1 VAEHFALVVFGLL
14 VAVAGL
20 VLLSDVFD
28 VPYPIFL
35 VLGGLALGFI
45 PGMPELELEPDLV
58 LLIFLPPLLYSAA
71 FFSSLRDL
79 RANIR
84 PIGLLSV
91 GLVALT
97 AIVVAGVAHWVVGL
111 SWPVAFVLGAIVSP
125 TDPVAAT
132 AIAERLGVP
141 RRIVTVLEGE
151 SLINDGSA
159 LVLYQTARAVAV
171 GSVAFS
177 FLELGLRF
185 VVGVVVGVAIG
196 LLVGYVVA
204 AVRRRVENPLV
215 EITIS
220 LFTGY
225 AAYLPAEELGIIGIP
240 ASGILAAVTAGLYLG
255 WHAPRLTS
263 PSTRLQ
269 AFALWEVLTFMLN
282 SLLFILIGLQLPT
295 ILEDISEGYSPG
307 TLALYAA
314 AVCLAVIFAR
324 FVWVFPATYIPRRLS
339 RRLRERDPSPP
350 WQSVTV
356 ISYAGMRGAV
366 SLAAALAIPFTT
378 ESGAPFPGRDLVI
391 FLTFCVIFVTLV
403 GQGLTLQPLIRWLD
417 IHDDGSSEKEEI
429 KARLLA
435 AEAALQ
441 RIDELADEGWVNED
455 TVERMRGM
463 YGYRRRRFA
472 TRHASVSDKRVSDFA
487 ADLGDGSDDEDY
499 EARSANFQ
507 RLRRELLEAE
517 REAVL
522 RLRSEG
528 KIGDQVMRRV
538 ERDLD
543 LEDSRLEI

>member
-14 VAVAGL
+14 VVVAGL

-35 VLGGLALGFI
+35 VLGGLSLGFI

-97 AIVVAGVAHWVVGL
+97 AVVVAGVAHWVVGL

-177 FLELGLRF
+177 FMELGLRF

-225 AAYLPAEELGIIGIP
+225 AAYLPAEELGNIGIP

-295 ILEDISEGYSPG
+295 ILEDISEGYSPA

-528 KIGDQVMRRV
+528 KIGDEVMRLL

>member
-1 VAEHFALVVFGLL
+1 MAEHFELVVFGLL

-20 VLLSDVFD
+20 VLLSDVLE

-35 VLGGLALGFI
+35 VLGGLVLGFI
-45 PGMPELELEPDLV
+45 PGVPEVELAPELV
-58 LLIFLPPLLYSAA
+58 LLIFLPPLLYVSA

-79 RANIR
+79 KANIR

-97 AIVVAGVAHWVVGL
+97 TVVVAGVAHYIVGL

-151 SLINDGSA
+151 SLINDGTA
-159 LVLYQTARAVAV
+159 LVLYQMAVRVVMFGA
-171 GSVAFS
+171 AFS

-185 VVGVVVGVAIG
+185 VVSVAAGVAIG
-196 LLVGYVVA
+196 LLAGYLVA
-204 AVRRRVENPLV
+204 AVRRRIENPLV

-225 AAYLPAEELGIIGIP
+225 AAYLPAEELNTLVGIP
-240 ASGILAAVTAGLYLG
+240 ASGVLAAVTAGIYLG
-255 WHAPRLTS
+255 WVSPRLTS
-263 PSTRLQ
+263 PGTRLQ
-269 AFALWEVLTFMLN
+269 AYALWEVLTFLLN
-282 SLLFILIGLQLPT
+282 SLLFVLIGLQLPA
-295 ILEDISEGYSPG
+295 ILEGISEDYTPA

-314 AVCLAVIFAR
+314 AVCLAVIAAR
-324 FVWVFPATYIPRRLS
+324 FVWVFPATYLPRKVS

-350 WQSVTV
+350 WQNVAV
-356 ISYAGMRGAV
+356 IAYAGMRGAV
-366 SLAAALAIPFTT
+366 SLAAALALPL
-378 ESGAPFPGRDLVI
+378 EFPGRDLVL
-391 FLTFCVIFVTLV
+391 FLVFCVIFVTLV
-403 GQGLTLQPLIRWLD
+403 GQGLTLRPLIRWLD
-417 IHDDGSSEKEEI
+417 IHDDGASEKEEI

-435 AEAALQ
+435 AEAALA
-441 RIDELADEGWVNED
+441 RIDELVEEDWVYED
-455 TVERMRGM
+455 SAERMRGM

-472 TRHASVSDKRVSDFA
+472 TRHASATDKRVADFA
-487 ADLGDGSDDEDY
+487 ADLDGDDEDY
-499 EARSANFQ
+499 ETRSETFQ
-507 RLRRELLEAE
+507 RFRRELLEAE

-528 KIGDQVMRRV
+528 RIGDEVMRRV

>member
-1 VAEHFALVVFGLL
+1 MAEHFELVVFGLL

-20 VLLSDVFD
+20 VLLSDVLE

-45 PGMPELELEPDLV
+45 PGVPEIELAPELV
-58 LLIFLPPLLYSAA
+58 LLIFLPPLLYVSA

-79 RANIR
+79 KANIR

-97 AIVVAGVAHWVVGL
+97 TVVVAGVAHFVVGL

-151 SLINDGSA
+151 SLINDGTA
-159 LVLYQTARAVAV
+159 LVLYQMAVRV
-171 GSVAFS
+171 VMFGIAFS

-185 VVGVVVGVAIG
+185 VVGVAVGVAIG
-196 LLVGYVVA
+196 LLAGYLVA
-204 AVRRRVENPLV
+204 AVRRRIENPLV

-225 AAYLPAEELGIIGIP
+225 AAYLPAEELNALVGIP
-240 ASGILAAVTAGLYLG
+240 ASGVLAAVTAGIYLG
-255 WHAPRLTS
+255 WVSPRLTS
-263 PSTRLQ
+263 PGTRLQ
-269 AFALWEVLTFMLN
+269 AYSLWEILTFMLN
-282 SLLFILIGLQLPT
+282 SLLFVLIGLQLPA
-295 ILEDISEGYSPG
+295 ILEGISEDYSPA
-307 TLALYAA
+307 TLALYAMV
-314 AVCLAVIFAR
+314 VCLAVIAAR
-324 FVWVFPATYIPRRLS
+324 FVWIFPATYLPRKVS

-350 WQSVTV
+350 WQNVAV
-356 ISYAGMRGAV
+356 IAYAGMRGAV
-366 SLAAALAIPFTT
+366 SLAAALALPL
-378 ESGAPFPGRDLVI
+378 EFPGRDLVL

-403 GQGLTLQPLIRWLD
+403 GQGLTLRPLIRWLD
-417 IHDDGSSEKEEI
+417 IHDDGASEKEEI

-435 AEAALQ
+435 AEAALA
-441 RIDELADEGWVNED
+441 RIDELVEEDWVYED
-455 TVERMRGM
+455 SAERMRGM

-472 TRHASVSDKRVSDFA
+472 TRHATATDKRVADFA
-487 ADLGDGSDDEDY
+487 ADLDGDDEDY
-499 EARSANFQ
+499 ETRSEAFQ
-507 RLRRELLEAE
+507 RFRRELLEAE

-528 KIGDQVMRRV
+528 RIGDEVMRKV

>member
-1 VAEHFALVVFGLL
+1 MAEHFELVVFGLL

-20 VLLSDVFD
+20 VLLSDVLE

-45 PGMPELELEPDLV
+45 PGVPEVELAPELV
-58 LLIFLPPLLYSAA
+58 LLIFLPPLLYVSA

-79 RANIR
+79 KANIR

-97 AIVVAGVAHWVVGL
+97 TVVVAGVAHFVVGL

-151 SLINDGSA
+151 SLINDGTA
-159 LVLYQTARAVAV
+159 LVLYQMAVRVVMFGA
-171 GSVAFS
+171 AFS

-185 VVGVVVGVAIG
+185 VVGVAVGVAIG
-196 LLVGYVVA
+196 LLAGYVIA
-204 AVRRRVENPLV
+204 AVRRRIENPLV

-225 AAYLPAEELGIIGIP
+225 AAYLPAEELNTLVGIP
-240 ASGILAAVTAGLYLG
+240 ASGVLAAVTAGIYMG
-255 WHAPRLTS
+255 WVSPRLTS
-263 PSTRLQ
+263 PGTRLQ
-269 AFALWEVLTFMLN
+269 AYSLWEILTFMLN
-282 SLLFILIGLQLPT
+282 SLLFVLIGLQLPA
-295 ILEDISEGYSPG
+295 ILEGISEDYSPA

-314 AVCLAVIFAR
+314 VVCLAVITAR
-324 FVWVFPATYIPRRLS
+324 FVWIFPATYLPRKVS

-350 WQSVTV
+350 WQNVAV
-356 ISYAGMRGAV
+356 IAYAGMRGAV
-366 SLAAALAIPFTT
+366 SLAAALALPL
-378 ESGAPFPGRDLVI
+378 EFPGRDLVL

-417 IHDDGSSEKEEI
+417 IHDDGASEKEEI

-435 AEAALQ
+435 AEAALA
-441 RIDELADEGWVNED
+441 RIDELVEEDWVYED
-455 TVERMRGM
+455 SAERMRGM

-472 TRHASVSDKRVSDFA
+472 TRHATATDKRVADFA
-487 ADLGDGSDDEDY
+487 ADLDGDDEDY
-499 EARSANFQ
+499 ETRSEAFQ
-507 RLRRELLEAE
+507 RFRRELLEAE

-528 KIGDQVMRRV
+528 RIGDEVMRKV